1 VHILKNRLL
10 AGLAF
15 GLVITSAGCSRSAH
29 QYVVPPQ
36 ATLAFTCVNQVDRL
50 PPLDPL
56 ANSWFKQ
63 ARDLQNASGEK
74 DYNIIANFYRQAAEK
89 NHYKAM
95 INLQNLLY
103 QGLAEPVSGKAAPEE
118 VIALAEKM
126 MKLNIPAGY
135 YAMGHYLEVGYGV
148 DRDKAASLAYF
159 RKSADMG
166 SPEGQYVVGKL
177 LLTGRFEDPDNPD
190 PYRVK
195 FKPNPAYRP
204 EIGTAML
211 SCAANQGHG
220 EAADWLAGWLKAIKK
235 DYKNAIIYY
244 QLGVKAGNRLSALQL
259 SDSFKGVSL
268 DDRMAYLAVEKD
280 IERSSRYELIY
291 QEISN
296 NPSARFPDIDKIVPL
311 PPAPL
316 PDWDGTFEYKKP

>member
-1 VHILKNRLL
+1 MNNMIK
-10 AGLAF
+10 A
-15 GLVITSAGCSRSAH
+15 TSADLS
-29 QYVVPPQ
+29 
-36 ATLAFTCVNQVDRL
+36 FTCICQSDHL
-50 PPLDPL
+50 PSLDPQGDV
-56 ANSWFKQ
+56 WFKQ

-74 DYNIIANFYRQAAEK
+74 DYNIIANLYRLATEK

-103 QGLAEPVSGKAAPEE
+103 QELAEPVSGKAAQEE

-148 DRDKAASLAYF
+148 ERDKAASLAYF